1 MTQTQVQIQT
11 TQVPSEEE
19 FFNTVKSLIESHAY
33 EIAINYLNEV
43 AKLANGSK
51 LTVVLNPQSASN
63 IIAAWVYE
71 ERAMVFGEPAT
82 VITVYLLY
90 VTRVA
95 IKYKFVF
102 SETGTGLIVA
112 GALYEKF

>member
-11 TQVPSEEE
+11 TRAPSKEE

-43 AKLANGSK
+43 AKLANDPK
-51 LTVVLNPQSASN
+51 HTIVVNPQSTGSV
-63 IIAAWVYE
+63 IATWVYE
-71 ERAMVFGEPAT
+71 ERRMFFDEPAT
-82 VITVYLLY
+82 VITVHLLY
-90 VTRVA
+90 VTRIAV
-95 IKYKFVF
+95 KFKFVF
-102 SETGTGLIVA
+102 NETGLIMA

>member
-11 TQVPSEEE
+11 TQAPSKEE

-43 AKLANGSK
+43 AKLANGSRC
-51 LTVVLNPQSASN
+51 TVVVNPQSVNS

-71 ERAMVFGEPAT
+71 ERAMVFGEP
-82 VITVYLLY
+82 VSVVTVYLLY
-90 VTRVA
+90 VTRIAV
-95 IKYKFVF
+95 KFKFVF
-102 SETGTGLIVA
+102 NETGLIMA

>member
-19 FFNTVKSLIESHAY
+19 FFNTVKSLIESQAY

-43 AKLANGSK
+43 AKLA
-51 LTVVLNPQSASN
+51 VVVNPQSVNS
-63 IIAAWVYE
+63 IIAAWVYK

>member
-1 MTQTQVQIQT
+1 MTQIQVQIQT
-11 TQVPSEEE
+11 TQAPSKEE
-19 FFNTVKSLIESHAY
+19 FFHTVKSLIESHAY
-33 EIAINYLNEV
+33 EVAISYLNEV

-51 LTVVLNPQSASN
+51 LAVVVNPQSVNN

-82 VITVYLLY
+82 VITVCLLY
-90 VTRVA
+90 ATRIAV
-95 IKYKFVF
+95 KFKFVF
-102 SETGTGLIVA
+102 NEAGLIMA